1 MHLSSLIL
9 TATLNWAFEIF
20 SCPESIYPNG
30 KRPQVFGDYLLSI
43 VGSPCLGP
51 FPVSPHPRGR
61 AWPVLV
67 IAFCLRVTARAPPPA
82 PPELVLGLLLEDL

>member
-1 MHLSSLIL
+1 MLRMRLSSLIL

-51 FPVSPHPRGR
+51 FPVAPHPQGESL
-61 AWPVLV
+61 ACSSYCFLLV
-67 IAFCLRVTARAPPPA
+67 
-82 PPELVLGLLLEDL
+82 GHS